1 MRADLTMLPIGEIV
15 GVMFLDLVTTGRN
28 VQTDRIVEIS
38 TLKLRPNRSHKT
50 HNPRLNPGI
59 PIPAQATA
67 IHGITEADEA
77 NENSFRQIARSLAAY
92 LEDCDLCG
100 HNIWI
105 SVPKSTFRQG
115 NNVLSAFPC

>member
-1 MRADLTMLPIGEIV
+1 MLPIGEIV
-15 GVMFLDLVTTGRN
+15 GAMFLDLETTGRN

-38 TLKLRPNRSHKT
+38 TLKHKT

-92 LEDCDLCG
+92 LEDGDLCG